1 MLCSVSAAMGGNK
14 LRLSHR
20 KRKSQ
25 LSLVVSLPL
34 SLYSSLKINSL
45 SSLHSSLL
53 SQPLPESW
61 TIAAKDPLTLVKL
74 RVVCQDF
81 HPQVDPLITLAV
93 HSRLTWT
100 LSVLNKHL
108 DPAVNPSLTHLPSTL
123 TSAKSVQV
131 VLQAIDSLTLCL
143 GNPDQKFQDLWKH
156 RSVTL
161 HGSSGIY
168 VYMYSYNY
176 IIR

>member
-14 LRLSHR
+14 LRLSYR

-108 DPAVNPSLTHLPSTL
+108 DPAYSYLLY
-123 TSAKSVQV
+123 VQSK
-131 VLQAIDSLTLCL
+131 LLCL
-143 GNPDQKFQDLWKH
+143 CVRQCLLVGMCKANNYYI
-156 RSVTL
+156 
-161 HGSSGIY
+161 SSCADCVDKI
-168 VYMYSYNY
+168 
-176 IIR
+176 